1 MKDRISFEG
10 LTFDDVLLV
19 PRYSE
24 VTPNLVDTRTR
35 LTKNIELRV
44 PILSAPMDT
53 VTESALAIAL
63 AQEGGL
69 GVIHRNM
76 TPQRQAREVAKVKR
90 SENGVISDPVVL
102 SPDDSLAKAK
112 LLMSEQGVSGFP
124 VTEGGVRRGK
134 VVGILTRRDMKF
146 LDSPDGHKVGEVMT
160 RDNLVTAP
168 PEISPKEAE
177 RLMVQRRV
185 EKILLVDAKGCL
197 AGLITMRDLETLVS

>member
-1 MKDRISFEG
+1 MTDRISFEG

-35 LTKNIELRV
+35 LTTNIELRV

-53 VTESALAIAL
+53 VTESSLAIAL

-76 TPQRQAREVAKVKR
+76 TAQLQAREVAKVKR

-102 SPDDSLAKAK
+102 APEDSLAKAK

-124 VTEGGVRRGK
+124 VTEGGARRG
-134 VVGILTRRDMKF
+134 
-146 LDSPDGHKVGEVMT
+146 
-160 RDNLVTAP
+160 A
-168 PEISPKEAE
+168 
-177 RLMVQRRV
+177 
-185 EKILLVDAKGCL
+185 
-197 AGLITMRDLETLVS
+197 

>member
-35 LTKNIELRV
+35 LTTNIELRV

-76 TPQRQAREVAKVKR
+76 TPQRQARSAR
-90 SENGVISDPVVL
+90 IPASN
-102 SPDDSLAKAK
+102 
-112 LLMSEQGVSGFP
+112 
-124 VTEGGVRRGK
+124 
-134 VVGILTRRDMKF
+134 IL
-146 LDSPDGHKVGEVMT
+146 
-160 RDNLVTAP
+160 
-168 PEISPKEAE
+168 
-177 RLMVQRRV
+177 
-185 EKILLVDAKGCL
+185 
-197 AGLITMRDLETLVS
+197 

>member
-1 MKDRISFEG
+1 MTDRISFEG

-24 VTPNLVDTRTR
+24 VTPNLADTRTR
-35 LTKNIELRV
+35 ITTNIELRV
-44 PILSAPMDT
+44 PIISAPMDT
-53 VTESALAIAL
+53 VTEAALAIAL

-76 TPQRQAREVAKVKR
+76 TPQHQAREVAKVKR

-102 SPDDSLAKAK
+102 SPNDSMAKAK

-134 VVGILTRRDMKF
+134 IGRASCRERVYV
-146 LDSPDGHKVGEVMT
+146 
-160 RDNLVTAP
+160 LV
-168 PEISPKEAE
+168 
-177 RLMVQRRV
+177 
-185 EKILLVDAKGCL
+185 
-197 AGLITMRDLETLVS
+197 

>member
-134 VVGILTRRDMKF
+134 VV
-146 LDSPDGHKVGEVMT
+146 
-160 RDNLVTAP
+160 
-168 PEISPKEAE
+168 
-177 RLMVQRRV
+177 
-185 EKILLVDAKGCL
+185 
-197 AGLITMRDLETLVS
+197 